1 MTGTTGEAPT
11 MTDAEKLA
19 FYEAVIDEVGG
30 EAHLV
35 AGTGTY
41 DTAHR
46 VHLTR
51 EAAKLGVEAFLA
63 VTPYY
68 SKPPPEGIVRHFAA
82 IAEAAGGRPV
92 IAYNI
97 PQRVVLNLPPEL
109 LERLAREVPSVI
121 AVKQATTDLDQARA
135 IVDDGAGALRRQ
147 RRPLLPFAELGGMRR
162 HLRRLAPDRPRAGPR
177 RRARPERR
185 RRGRPRARGRAARG
199 LRRARRDRQ
208 PDPGQGRD
216 GALRHRVGEPRLPLV
231 PARTTSA
238 RIRGCWSAGACS
250 CARERSRPHHPARRP
265 RSDRQQHDRVRAGA
279 DRIADRRRP
288 QLPARR
294 DARHRPRAAG
304 LQLPARHAGHA
315 ARDRHHARPRGP
327 RRRACRGCCAST
339 GRSRSGGR
347 ASRSA

>member
-1 MTGTTGEAPT
+1 MGSDTSAAAPIGRIATAMLTPFAADGSLDLDGARALARHLVENGSDGLVMTGTTGEAPT

-41 DTAHR
+41 DTAHCA
-46 VHLTR
+46 HLTR

-82 IAEAAGGRPV
+82 IADAAGGRPV

-135 IVDDGAGALRRQ
+135 IVAMGLALYAGNDDLV
-147 RRPLLPFAELGGMRR
+147 LPFAEIGGCGGICVASHLIGRELGRVVELVQSGDVGGARALEAEL
-162 HLRRLAPDRPRAGPR
+162 HQVFDALAVTVNPIPVK
-177 RRARPERR
+177 
-185 RRGRPRARGRAARG
+185 AAM
-199 LRRARRDRQ
+199 
-208 PDPGQGRD
+208 
-216 GALRHRVGEPRLPLV
+216 ALCGHRVGEPRLPLV
-231 PARTTSA
+231 AASDDETA
-238 RIRGCWSAGACS
+238 RIRVML
-250 CARERSRPHHPARRP
+250 ERRGLLL
-265 RSDRQQHDRVRAGA
+265 RA
-279 DRIADRRRP
+279 
-288 QLPARR
+288 
-294 DARHRPRAAG
+294 
-304 LQLPARHAGHA
+304 
-315 ARDRHHARPRGP
+315 
-327 RRRACRGCCAST
+327 
-339 GRSRSGGR
+339 
-347 ASRSA
+347 